1 MRLYEFAQPQRPDL
15 NTIIREVL
23 PIIKHELQLTKLP
36 KIRLVNQINDQ
47 DQPTFGRYQDESNT
61 LEVVKQNRHPV
72 DILRTLAHELVHYKQ
87 DTQNRIGP
95 HSGETGSNIEDEA
108 NATAGVIMRHINKK
122 YPHYLKLD
130 SVDTQ

>member
-23 PIIKHELQLTKLP
+23 PIIKHELQLIKLP
-36 KIRLVNQINDQ
+36 KIRLVNQINDT
-47 DQPTFGRYQDESNT
+47 DQPTFGRYQDDSNT

-87 DTQNRIGP
+87 DIQNRLMP
-95 HSGETGSNIEDEA
+95 RSGDTGSDIEDEA
-108 NATAGVIMRHINKK
+108 NAMAGVIMRHINKK

-130 SVDTQ
+130 KI

>member
-23 PIIKHELQLTKLP
+23 PIIKHELKISKLP
-36 KIRLVNQINDQ
+36 KIRLVKQINSG
-47 DQPTFGRYQDESNT
+47 DQPTFGQYQDDSNT

-95 HSGETGSNIEDEA
+95 HSGETGSNIENEA
-108 NATAGVIMRHINKK
+108 HAMAGVIMRHINKK
-122 YPHYLKLD
+122 YPHYLKLEI
-130 SVDTQ
+130 Q

>member
-1 MRLYEFAQPQRPDL
+1 MRLYEFAQTQSPDL

-23 PIIKHELQLTKLP
+23 PIIKRELEITKLP
-36 KIRLVNQINDQ
+36 KIRLVNQIIDAK
-47 DQPTFGRYQDESNT
+47 QPTFGRYQDDINT

-87 DTQNRIGP
+87 HIQDRLGP
-95 HSGETGSNIEDEA
+95 PSGDTGSNIENQA
-108 NATAGVIMRHINKK
+108 HRVAGIIMRHINKK

-130 SVDTQ
+130 NIEN